1 MTTVADSVIIVKRFV
16 LQHLGDG
23 IFMFE
28 KNMRIAYLL
37 DFYGEALDE
46 HTLGV
51 MKAYYNED
59 LSLSEIADG
68 VGISRQGIRHLIKK
82 GEDQLE
88 FYESHLALAKRHEEL
103 EAVCGSLSDIACKLG
118 KTDEFKKDADEISRL
133 IEIILKGN

>member
-82 GEDQLE
+82 GEEQLE
-88 FYESHLALAKRHEEL
+88 YFDSKLSLVKKHTEL
-103 EAVCGSLSDIACKLG
+103 EKVCRSLTDIGERLAA
-118 KTDEFKKDADEISRL
+118 TEQFRADGEKISEL
-133 IEIILKGN
+133 VEIILKGN

>member
-1 MTTVADSVIIVKRFV
+1 
-16 LQHLGDG
+16 
-23 IFMFE
+23 MFE

-37 DFYGEALDE
+37 DFYGDALDE

-59 LSLSEIADG
+59 LSLSEIAAG

-88 FYESHLALAKRHEEL
+88 FYESRFSLAKRHEEL
-103 EAVCGSLSDIACKLG
+103 ESACESLSTIEKRLA
-118 KTDEFKKDADEISRL
+118 KTEEFKKDSLEISRL